1 VRDAWCSLADER
13 HWFVPCGEQE
23 RRDIKLKEG
32 TSMRLWAG
40 LGILKTPREMGG
52 PNLSCE
58 RIRVEMVS

>member
-1 VRDAWCSLADER
+1 
-13 HWFVPCGEQE
+13 
-23 RRDIKLKEG
+23 
-32 TSMRLWAG
+32 MRLWAG